1 MTDGDLNHI
10 RQQHLKRA
18 LSILVRSS
26 EFDAVTACSLD
37 VLCNVG
43 ILYMQSMFAQV
54 HAYAEHAT
62 RTRPNL
68 NDVGRALEE
77 RNVSVAQIDAYY
89 HSEAEMRLDPP
100 INAAVDVLR
109 RRADLLSVDGPTAAC
124 VVGESKLFFDSKAE
138 DLLRRLVASHKSS
151 VEEQRCKEQAIRS
164 AEAAANKQATAG
176 LDPTIDSLGST
187 TAAMRL
193 AGTGVVNTG
202 SRVRRYSSG
211 MMGDDD

>member
-1 MTDGDLNHI
+1 
-10 RQQHLKRA
+10 
-18 LSILVRSS
+18 
-26 EFDAVTACSLD
+26 
-37 VLCNVG
+37 
-43 ILYMQSMFAQV
+43 MQSMFAQV

-89 HSEAEMRLDPP
+89 HSEAEMRLGPP

-109 RRADLLSVDGPTAAC
+109 RRADLLSVDSPTAAC

-138 DLLRRLVASHKSS
+138 DLLRRLVASHKSN
-151 VEEQRCKEQAIRS
+151 VEEQRRKEQAIRS

-211 MMGDDD
+211 MMGDDDADDDNEDDDEDDDDDDEGEEDADFEAP